1 MQNTVIL
8 IPNNG
13 LGQADLQL
21 RHLLIGKYFELLLA
35 GGNLPNAICFYTE
48 GVKLTVEGSPVLEQL
63 SALEQKG
70 VRLVICSTCLN
81 FFGLAEQVKVG
92 IVGGMGDILEAQTR
106 AEKVITL

>member
-13 LGQADLQL
+13 MGQADLALQQT
-21 RHLLIGKYFELLLA
+21 LIGKYFELLLA
-35 GGNLPNAICFYTE
+35 GGELPNAICFYTE
-48 GVKLTVEGSPVLEQL
+48 GVKLTVAGSPVLAQL
-63 SALEQKG
+63 AMLEQKG